1 MTRAHARRAAAAAA
15 ALFTLLA
22 GSALRADVAVPS
34 SAYLT
39 NSLGDD
45 FQTNVRVFNPTNAAV
60 LVTPVFLRQANAT
73 AGIAAGT
80 VGAAA
85 FSIPARGQAAFDN
98 VLLTLFGQSPGVSGP
113 ILFQTPA
120 PILVS
125 SATNNVNGCNHT
137 GAVQGQWIPGLDVAS
152 AVTSGTLLQL
162 AASTDLVSGYRSNLV
177 FFNPAPAATATVTA
191 NLRKGD
197 GSLVSAATFTLGTG
211 PAGFKQINRFS
222 TDFSPAVSLADTDLY
237 LDFTSD
243 RPVLAFAS
251 VINNISG
258 DPYALTA
265 VGDAAPPPAPV
276 ASYTVSASP
285 TAGQPVTFTDTSTGG
300 PTSQLWAFGDGATAT
315 SGGTVTH
322 AYAAAGTYQTSHFA
336 ANAGGASA
344 ASQGVTVASGTSG
357 TIQITITASQWKW
370 TPQNV
375 SLKVGQP
382 YQITFQT
389 DPTAPTIHH
398 GVGGLVVFGSLGPPA
413 ACDFLNPSCVWNFTP
428 TAAMLNSPGPV
439 YQYGCTQTTCGSGHL
454 SMTAGSPMGGTV
466 TIVP

>member
-1 MTRAHARRAAAAAA
+1 MIRALVRHGSRAAAA
-15 ALFTLLA
+15 LLA
-22 GSALRADVAVPS
+22 FLAGGALRADVVVPS

-45 FQTNVRVFNPTNAAV
+45 FQTNVRVFNPTDAAV
-60 LVTPVFLRQANAT
+60 LVTPVFLRQANAN
-73 AGIAAGT
+73 AGIAADT
-80 VGAAA
+80 VTAAA

-98 VLLTLFGQSPGVSGP
+98 VLLTLFAQPPGVSGP
-113 ILFQTPA
+113 ILFRTPA

-152 AVTSGTLLQL
+152 AMTSGTLLQL
-162 AASTDLVSGYRSNLV
+162 AASTDLLSGYRSNLV
-177 FFNPAPAATATVTA
+177 FFNPAATASATVTA

-211 PAGFKQINRFS
+211 PGGFKQINRFS

-243 RPVLAFAS
+243 QPVLAFAS

-258 DPYALTA
+258 DPYALSA
-265 VGDAAPPPAPV
+265 VGDTAAPPAPV

-322 AYAAAGTYQTSHFA
+322 TYAAAGTYPTAHFA
-336 ANAGGASA
+336 ANAGGVSA
-344 ASQGVTVASGTSG
+344 ASQSVTVAASNPATV
-357 TIQITITASQWKW
+357 QITITASQWKW

-375 SLKVGQP
+375 NLKVGQP
-382 YQITFQT
+382 YEITFRN
-389 DPTAPTIHH
+389 DPTAPAVQH
-398 GVGGLVVFGSLGPPA
+398 GVGGLVVFGNLGPPA
-413 ACDFLNPSCVWNFTP
+413 ACFLLNPSCVWNFTP
-428 TAAMLNSPGPV
+428 SATMLNSPGPV

-454 SMTAGSPMGGTV
+454 SMTAGSPMGGTI